1 MNFRGKTVVITG
13 ASSGI
18 GNALAVA
25 LAAQGA
31 KVGIIARRVELLD
44 QLAAKIHNTGGTV
57 ASATVDVGDREQLHT
72 AIRELEAKLG
82 PTDLLIA
89 NAGVGVYS
97 GADPMNVPGVEQ
109 MMRVNYLGVVY
120 AFEAVLPGMLARGKG
135 HLAAVSSLAA
145 YKGLPGSAG
154 YCASKAAVNNFCE
167 GLRIELAPRGVAVT
181 TICPGF
187 IRTEMTAKNVQP
199 MPFMLEADV
208 AAKRILNA
216 LGKRKKVF
224 NFPWIMYRL
233 MRFTRFL
240 PDRMIQKRLMGGPAK
255 PSS

>member
-1 MNFRGKTVVITG
+1 MAFRGKTVLITG

-18 GNALAVA
+18 GSSLAKE

-31 KVGIIARRVELLD
+31 KVGVIARRGELLD
-44 QLAAKIHNTGGTV
+44 KLASEIQALGGIIESS
-57 ASATVDVGDREQLHT
+57 SADVGDREQLHS
-72 AIRELEAKLG
+72 AIRQLAYKLG
-82 PTDLLIA
+82 PVDLLIA
-89 NAGVGVYS
+89 NAGIADYT
-97 GADPMNVPGVEQ
+97 GADPMNVSSVEA
-109 MMRVNYLGVVY
+109 MMRVNYFGAVY
-120 AFEAVLPGMLARGKG
+120 AFEAVLPAMLERGTG

-154 YCASKAAVNNFCE
+154 YCASKAAVSSYCE

-199 MPFMLEADV
+199 MPFMLEPDA
-208 AAKRILNA
+208 AAKRIVRA
-216 LGKRKKVF
+216 LGKRAKVY

-233 MRFTRFL
+233 MRATRFM
-240 PDRMIQKRLMGGPAK
+240 PDRMIRKRLMGGPNK
-255 PSS
+255 PVS

>member
-1 MNFRGKTVVITG
+1 MNYRGKTILITG

-18 GNALAVA
+18 GQALAKE
-25 LAAQGA
+25 LAGQGA
-31 KVGIIARRVELLD
+31 KVGAIARRAELLEK
-44 QLAAKIHNTGGTV
+44 LAGEIRSNGGTIETALADV
-57 ASATVDVGDREQLHT
+57 ANREELHAAIQQL
-72 AIRELEAKLG
+72 LAKLG
-82 PTDLLIA
+82 PVDLLIA

-97 GADPMNVPGVEQ
+97 GADPLNVPGVEL

-120 AFEAVLPGMLARGKG
+120 AFEAVLPGMLARGSG

-154 YCASKAAVNNFCE
+154 YCASKAAVSLYCE

-187 IRTEMTAKNVQP
+187 VRSEMTAKNVQP
-199 MPFMLEADV
+199 MPFMLDAEA
-208 AAKRILNA
+208 AAKRIANA
-216 LGKRKKVF
+216 LKKRTKVY

-233 MRFTRFL
+233 MRSTRFM
-240 PDRMIQKRLMGGPAK
+240 PDRMIRKRLMGGPAK
-255 PSS
+255 PV